1 MTARPQIL
9 NSSDGHWFFKSRAA
23 GFWCGPANKPL
34 MEALLDRLARAGVPM
49 SPAVRAAF
57 LSVDVGEYTDY
68 ELAAFFEDLPL
79 VFLETRAGGVKTI
92 SAPHMIATMLHH
104 LELAPG
110 QEVCILGAKGGYI
123 AALIAEIVGPTGG
136 VVLVDPN
143 REVIKHVRACLAHD
157 TIRVRKMA
165 RLDHAPPHLPEPLHR
180 VLVTGSVPHL
190 PAWLARRMSEGGF
203 ALAPIG
209 GRLHQR
215 LEKLEKVG
223 DAFESTDLG
232 GVIFGPVD
240 IADTEPEPFSPASL
254 AELMQEAAALGEE
267 MDVLSNEDVQ
277 RLQGL
282 AGVLVNL
289 HEEPDLPTLGEPEE
303 GDGVPWV
310 FDVDRHED
318 HPVLDVLLAE
328 IDWLA
333 PLWPTLLALVD
344 VRIMRPG
351 VDDEGGGGVFG
362 RHTDLEP

>member
-1 MTARPQIL
+1 MAF
-9 NSSDGHWFFKSRAA
+9 DGEGLWV
-23 GFWCGPANKPL
+23 PL
-34 MEALLDRLARAGVPM
+34 ASYRRDFG
-49 SPAVRAAF
+49 
-57 LSVDVGEYTDY
+57 DVGPGRLVRVDP
-68 ELAAFFEDLPL
+68 AADAVTAVVDLPEPL
-79 VFLETRAGGVKTI
+79 RGCVAASYV
-92 SAPHMIATMLHH
+92 A
-104 LELAPG
+104 
-110 QEVCILGAKGGYI
+110 GAKRI
-123 AALIAEIVGPTGG
+123 AVVCVGDFERVADVGAAQRESSG